1 MTPAHPRHRCVW
13 RLAGSAE
20 AGRAAAVRML
30 AAIPAHRQLW
40 VGNAAPAGATRIE
53 AARAGTVLGG
63 EFDAL
68 VFDAWCGLD
77 PDALGATAGTVR
89 GGGHLLL
96 LAPPLA
102 DWPTFA
108 DPDAERV
115 LVAPWT
121 MADLAG
127 RFLRRAARLTAAD
140 PAVTVIDPERGDALP
155 VLTVPPPPAPGPG
168 PRTDDQRRAVAAI
181 TEVVD
186 GPPRHPL
193 VLVSDRGRGKSSALG
208 LAAAACM
215 HQRPATILVTAP
227 RAEAAANVFARA
239 AATLGID
246 PAAGSHLADGGA
258 VLRFVAPDA
267 LLDDPGLD
275 ADLLLVDEAAAIP
288 VPLLTALLARFARI
302 VFATTVHGYEG
313 TGRGFAV
320 RFRQV
325 LERETPGWRE
335 LALTDPVRWAA
346 GDPAEAWVGRV
357 LALDAEPAPAA
368 ALAGLDPATLVIQ
381 RLDRDR
387 LADDDALLDQL
398 FGLLVL
404 AHYRTRPYDL
414 KHLLDGPNVSVWVAR
429 SGGHV
434 AACALTARE
443 GGLAPA
449 LAEAVFRG
457 ERRPRGHLIPQSL
470 AAHLGLPEGAG
481 LVGERVLR
489 IAVHPAVQ
497 GCGIGSRLIEVLLA
511 AAREAGLDWFGTS
524 FGATSGLLR
533 FWGRAGLRPLRLG
546 ISREAASGSHSLM
559 MLAGL
564 SPAGEQLLV
573 RARRH
578 FARLLPRLLAGPLC
592 DIDPVLAG
600 VLRAGTA
607 DVTDAG
613 NVAQDRRLLEA
624 VARAGFGIDD
634 ALGVLY
640 PFLRQALAD
649 PQRAARLGQA
659 QRELLQARVLEGADW
674 ADIAARLG
682 LSGRGE
688 ATAALRQA
696 LAVLLEGDAGAD

>member
-1 MTPAHPRHRCVW
+1 MMPAHPLHRRVW
-13 RLAGSAE
+13 LLAGDGA
-20 AGRAAAVRML
+20 AARAAAERML
-30 AAIPAHRQLW
+30 AAIPADRQLW
-40 VGNAAPAGATRIE
+40 VGDAAPAGKTHID

-68 VFDAWCGLD
+68 VFDAWSGLD

-96 LAPPLA
+96 LAPPLS
-102 DWPTFA
+102 DWPGFA

-140 PAVTVIDPERGDALP
+140 PAVTTIDPERGEALP
-155 VLTVPPPPAPGPG
+155 VLGVPPPLPPRTG

-181 TEVVD
+181 VGVVD
-186 GPPRHPL
+186 GPPRRPL

-215 HQRPATILVTAP
+215 RRGPVTILVTAP
-227 RAEAAANVFARA
+227 RAAAAANVFARA
-239 AATLGID
+239 AAGLGID
-246 PAAGSHLADGGA
+246 AAARSPLAAGGA
-258 VLRFVAPDA
+258 ELRFLAPDA
-267 LLDDPGLD
+267 LLAAPGLG

-288 VPLLTALLARFARI
+288 VPLLTALLARFPRI

-325 LERETPGWRE
+325 LERETPDWRE
-335 LALTDPVRWAA
+335 MTLAEPVRWAA
-346 GDPAEAWVGRV
+346 GDPMEAWVGRV
-357 LALDAEPAPAA
+357 LALDAEPAPAG
-368 ALAGLDPATLVIQ
+368 ALAGLDPAALAIE

-387 LADDDALLDQL
+387 LADDDALLDEL

-414 KHLLDGPNVSVWVAR
+414 RHLLDGPNVSVWVAR
-429 SGGHV
+429 HRGHV
-434 AACALTARE
+434 VACALGARE
-443 GGLAPA
+443 GGLAPG
-449 LAEAVFRG
+449 LAGAVFRG

-470 AAHLGLPEGAG
+470 AAHLGLPEGAA

-497 GCGIGSRLIEVLLA
+497 GRGIGSRLIGQLLA

-524 FGATSGLLR
+524 FGATTGLLH
-533 FWGRAGLRPLRLG
+533 FWGRAGLAPVRLG
-546 ISREAASGSHSLM
+546 LSREAASGSHSALL
-559 MLAGL
+559 LAAL
-564 SPAGEQLLV
+564 SPAGGQLLA
-573 RARRH
+573 RARGH
-578 FARLLPRLLAGPLC
+578 YARLLPRLLAGPLR

-600 VLRAGTA
+600 VLRADTA
-607 DVTDAG
+607 EVTYAGDA
-613 NVAQDRRLLEA
+613 AQERRLLEA

-640 PFLRQALAD
+640 PFLRRALAD
-649 PQRAARLGQA
+649 PQWAGRLGQA

-674 ADIAARLG
+674 AEIVARLG

-688 ATAALRQA
+688 AIAALRQA
-696 LAVLLEGDAGAD
+696 LAVLLEGDAGTD